1 MIKKTLE
8 RSLTLFLLVIVVLAA
23 CATQAPIAVYIT
35 PTPPTSL
42 DAAAPTEISEASSTG
57 FTLTSMQTDSNSQ
70 PHPTVTWEG
79 PVIGPGY
86 ELPSTNTPIP
96 TTPPPTVEGQP
107 TQQAQPTA
115 QPTGSDAAS
124 EVTIPGGLPDLDPSK
139 MGIQAEGNLEQ

>member
-1 MIKKTLE
+1 MIDSSLMIKKTLE

-70 PHPTVTWEG
+70 PHPTVTALL
-79 PVIGPGY
+79 Y
-86 ELPSTNTPIP
+86 
-96 TTPPPTVEGQP
+96 
-107 TQQAQPTA
+107 
-115 QPTGSDAAS
+115 AAA
-124 EVTIPGGLPDLDPSK
+124 GGLPKIWQKARHGACPPHP
-139 MGIQAEGNLEQ
+139 A